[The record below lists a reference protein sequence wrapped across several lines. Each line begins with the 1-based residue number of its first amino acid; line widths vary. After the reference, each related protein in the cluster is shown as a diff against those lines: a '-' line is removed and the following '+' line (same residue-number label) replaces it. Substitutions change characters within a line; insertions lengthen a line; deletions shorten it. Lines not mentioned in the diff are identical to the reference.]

1 MKRFLVQV
9 RRIAAVRKGGVCEF
23 LSHFVV
29 NLVFAA
35 TQHCLYE
42 RPLPRND
49 KHLQGG
55 L

>member
-9 RRIAAVRKGGVCEF
+9 RRIAAVRKGGVYEF